1 MQCLILKSPDTFAF
15 ALYTM
20 SFKWKWIVT
29 TFLTQIFFGLIFTGI
44 QFQHMT
50 AAAIEAMHGN
60 VATMQLE
67 LGNLLS
73 KSKSKREDVIRQ
85 YLQAVMLKQDL
96 VYAALLSSSGKP
108 MVTLGEFTEPR
119 PSSLVSS
126 SLVNSF
132 ATPGG
137 GERIELEFDSD
148 DVFGERDHFIIF
160 LVGSFALSAFAC
172 SLVLLG
178 LGNALTARLTE
189 LRLKAGAIQS
199 GDTSVRI
206 DVKGKDELS
215 CLGWAFNNMAEA
227 IELQISLMEENTL
240 RSIAEKNRLDLLLSS
255 LNSGVAYLDEQFN
268 VQYVNKALAR
278 MLKTTSPA
286 PSSPDLAV
294 LLKRAGVVREQQ
306 VILNDLM
313 TEYFRNHEAPVE
325 LDFTDGQALQ
335 FRFAIYRD
343 KVQGPHG
350 VLIVEDVSMR
360 KNVEDLKNEVET
372 DPLTAVLN
380 RRGFEMT
387 LQSRLGR
394 LLPGELLG
402 VMYLDL
408 DGFKAVNDTLGH
420 KAGDQIL
427 KTSAS
432 LLKGATR
439 NIDLVARLGG
449 DEFAIIIGRANMQL
463 MKNIS
468 ERIIDAFSRDKLL
481 GRIRQN
487 HHLSVTC
494 SIGAALYPLHAKNF
508 TDLLELSDRQMYF
521 AKRAGKNCYRIA
533 SSSTNTGDEMTR
545 V

>member
-1 MQCLILKSPDTFAF
+1 
-15 ALYTM
+15 M

-29 TFLTQIFFGLIFTGI
+29 TFLTQIFFGLVFSAI

-50 AAAIEAMHGN
+50 ETAIEGMHGA
-60 VATMQLE
+60 VAGMQVE
-67 LGNLLS
+67 LGDAVS
-73 KSKSKREDVIRQ
+73 KAGKNPDETIRQ
-85 YLQAVMLKQDL
+85 FLRASMLKQDL
-96 VYAALLSSSGKP
+96 AFAALYSHDNKP
-108 MVTLGEFTEPR
+108 LLAMGDAISPR
-119 PSSLVSS
+119 LNQPGSDA
-126 SLVNSF
+126 LVNSF
-132 ATPGG
+132 TLAGG
-137 GERIELEFDSD
+137 DKRIEVEFDP
-148 DVFGERDHFIIF
+148 DVIFAKRNHFVFF
-160 LVGSFALSAFAC
+160 LVGAFVLSAFAC
-172 SLVLLG
+172 GLVLLG

-215 CLGWAFNNMAEA
+215 CLGWTFNNMAEA
-227 IELQISLMEENTL
+227 IELQIKLMEENTL

-278 MLKTTSPA
+278 MLKTTSPTPA
-286 PSSPDLAV
+286 SPDLAV

-325 LDFTDGQALQ
+325 LDFADGQALQ

-387 LQSRLGR
+387 LQTRMGR
-394 LLPGELLG
+394 MLPGELLG

-463 MKNIS
+463 MKNIA

-494 SIGAALYPLHAKNF
+494 SIGAALYPLHAQSMA
-508 TDLLELSDRQMYF
+508 DLLELSDRQMYF

-533 SSSTNTGDEMTR
+533 SSSTNTGEEMTR